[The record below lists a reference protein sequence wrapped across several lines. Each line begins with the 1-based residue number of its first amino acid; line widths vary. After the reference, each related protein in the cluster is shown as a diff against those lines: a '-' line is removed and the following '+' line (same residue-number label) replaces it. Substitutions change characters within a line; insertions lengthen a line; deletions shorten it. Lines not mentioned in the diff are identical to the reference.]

1 MAIAPWWPLINDGS
15 MVAVA
20 GGCCMESPAG
30 KAAREQPV
38 PVHPHSMSGGGGAV
52 AAPAAAGACLC
63 TGARVVR
70 LHALVSAACYRYRM
84 VIVEVPPPTP
94 ARRACCSVADRVPLP
109 ACAPHRPAADPGHS
123 GRAHQPRGVALVQRP
138 CGQWQVGAVV
148 YKGGGACGWGA
159 AARASQMSMTPRT
172 LLLKCACVPTWC
184 CWRSRP
190 TAPSPSVPAAQLPQF
205 VLCLPAHPHRGSA
218 ASGCSSL
225 ASQQASAPCTSAAP
239 ARTHART
246 HAAAGA
252 QWWTR
257 GGRQRLAAT

>member
-1 MAIAPWWPLINDGS
+1 
-15 MVAVA
+15 MVASDQRWPY
-20 GGCCMESPAG
+20 GGRCWWLLHGEPCRQGGSR
-30 KAAREQPV
+30 AACSSTPTLDEWGGGLLQPRQQPV
-38 PVHPHSMSGGGGAV
+38 L
-52 AAPAAAGACLC
+52 ACARGLGWYGC
-63 TGARVVR
+63 MLWFQRHATGT
-70 LHALVSAACYRYRM
+70 RM
-84 VIVEVPPPTP
+84 VIVEVPPSTP
-94 ARRACCSVADRVPLP
+94 ARRARCSLADRVPLP

-148 YKGGGACGWGA
+148 CKGGGACGWGA
-159 AARASQMSMTPRT
+159 AACASQMSITPRT

-190 TAPSPSVPAAQLPQF
+190 TAPAPSVPAAQLPQF

-225 ASQQASAPCTSAAP
+225 ASQQASAPSTSAAP
-239 ARTHART
+239 ACTHART

-257 GGRQRLAAT
+257 GGRRRLAAT